1 MPELLSCSQF
11 VNSDEFAKS
20 LAPFNPE
27 KAQVSASRYMLLKT
41 RYLFQ
46 RHEDFCIETTLATR
60 SLLKTIQTARAD
72 GYSVTILY
80 FWLDS
85 PDRAVERVHARVEAG
100 GHNIAEETVRRRY
113 YVGLHYFFRFY
124 APACDRWI
132 LADNSI
138 IPFTVVAEGTPE
150 GVRINDPEKYELIRS
165 RNERFES
172 YIGFKEK

>member
-1 MPELLSCSQF
+1 
-11 VNSDEFAKS
+11 
-20 LAPFNPE
+20 
-27 KAQVSASRYMLLKT
+27 MLMKT

-60 SLLKTIQTARAD
+60 SLLKTIQTAQAD
-72 GYSVTILY
+72 GYSVTVLY

-85 PDRAVERVHARVEAG
+85 PDRAVDRVRARVAAG
-100 GHNIAEETVRRRY
+100 GHNIAEETIRRRY

-124 APACDRWI
+124 VPACDRWI

-150 GVRINDPEKYELIRS
+150 GSSIHDPAKYELIRS
-165 RNERFES
+165 QNERFES
-172 YIGFKEK
+172 YIGFNEK

>member
-1 MPELLSCSQF
+1 
-11 VNSDEFAKS
+11 
-20 LAPFNPE
+20 
-27 KAQVSASRYMLLKT
+27 MLLKT

-72 GYSVTILY
+72 GYSVTVLY

-85 PDRAVERVHARVEAG
+85 PDRAVDRVRARVE
-100 GHNIAEETVRRRY
+100 EEIIRRRY

-124 APACDRWI
+124 APVCDRWI

-150 GVRINDPEKYELIRS
+150 GVKVYDAGKYELIQS
-165 RNERFES
+165 QNDRFES

>member
-1 MPELLSCSQF
+1 MPELLSCTQF
-11 VNSDEFAKS
+11 VNSDEVAKS

-72 GYSVTILY
+72 GYSVTVLY

-85 PDRAVERVHARVEAG
+85 PDRAVDRVRARVEAG
-100 GHNIAEETVRRRY
+100 GHNIAEEIILQNIWRPVGFILQARTMVMPLNVRAFLNMRR
-113 YVGLHYFFRFY
+113 
-124 APACDRWI
+124 
-132 LADNSI
+132 
-138 IPFTVVAEGTPE
+138 
-150 GVRINDPEKYELIRS
+150 
-165 RNERFES
+165 
-172 YIGFKEK
+172 